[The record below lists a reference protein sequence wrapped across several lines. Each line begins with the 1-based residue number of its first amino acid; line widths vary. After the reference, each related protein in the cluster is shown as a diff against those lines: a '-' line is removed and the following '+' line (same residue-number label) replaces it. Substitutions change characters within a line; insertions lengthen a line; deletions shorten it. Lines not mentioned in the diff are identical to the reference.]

1 MLGVKFTLDRDG
13 SLLHDIAG
21 RARELRPVLRQWGAY
36 LRAGGKAK
44 IAAGDFA
51 PWAPATVAKYATTGT
66 AAVTA
71 QGKVRSSVA
80 KKLDQAL
87 RRSGNEDARQALR
100 TLLAGGTPT
109 TSNRAVNRLRRRL
122 DAAKK
127 KLDGGGEV
135 NIGKRKIE
143 RTKLLGKLAN
153 AFTARLQSAAV
164 VVENAVKWSRVHN
177 EGGRVGNGATVP
189 ERRFLGIS
197 DEARRELAD
206 IALRWLVGGKD

>member
-1 MLGVKFTLDRDG
+1 VLGVKFTLDRDG
-13 SLLHDIAG
+13 SLLRDIAD

-51 PWAPATVAKYATTGT
+51 PWAASTMAKYAATGT
-66 AAVTA
+66 AAVTK

-127 KLDGGGEV
+127 KLDSGGEV
-135 NIGKRKIE
+135 NVGKRKIE

-153 AFTARLQSAAV
+153 AFSARLQSAAV
-164 VVENAVKWSRVHN
+164 VVENAVKWSKVHN
-177 EGGRVGNGATVP
+177 EGGRVGNGTTVP

-197 DEARRELAD
+197 DDARRELAD
-206 IALRWLVGGKD
+206 IALRWIVGGKD

>member
-1 MLGVKFTLDRDG
+1 MLGVKYTLDRDG
-13 SLLHDIAG
+13 NLLRDIAD

-51 PWAPATVAKYATTGT
+51 PWAPSTIAKYAATGT
-66 AAVTA
+66 ASVTA
-71 QGKVRSSVA
+71 QGKVRSSAA

-100 TLLAGGTPT
+100 TLLAGGTAT
-109 TSNRAVNRLRRRL
+109 TNNRAVNRLRRRL

-127 KLDGGGEV
+127 KIDSGGEV

-153 AFTARLQSAAV
+153 AFVAKVQSAAV

-177 EGGRVGNGATVP
+177 EGGRVGNDATVP
-189 ERRFLGIS
+189 ERRFLSIS
-197 DEARRELAD
+197 ADASRELAD
-206 IALRWLVGGKD
+206 IALRWLVGGK

>member
-1 MLGVKFTLDRDG
+1 
-13 SLLHDIAG
+13 
-21 RARELRPVLRQWGAY
+21 
-36 LRAGGKAK
+36 
-44 IAAGDFA
+44 
-51 PWAPATVAKYATTGT
+51 
-66 AAVTA
+66 
-71 QGKVRSSVA
+71 
-80 KKLDQAL
+80 
-87 RRSGNEDARQALR
+87 
-100 TLLAGGTPT
+100 
-109 TSNRAVNRLRRRL
+109 VNRLRRRL

-153 AFTARLQSAAV
+153 AFTARLQTAAV

-206 IALRWLVGGKD
+206 IALRWIVGGKD